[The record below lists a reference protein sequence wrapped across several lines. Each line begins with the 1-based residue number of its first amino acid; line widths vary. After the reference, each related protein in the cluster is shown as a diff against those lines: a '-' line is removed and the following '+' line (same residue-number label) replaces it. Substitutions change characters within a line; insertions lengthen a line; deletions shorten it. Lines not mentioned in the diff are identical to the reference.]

1 MKYVMHYSEQCAHY
15 YLYLKGD
22 GGSPENVILRNRGR
36 PRVSSGRKHSET
48 SAIVPPVA
56 VDVRRNAFY
65 PHLGINDSGGDA
77 GDSPCDRSATYTTTL
92 QAYLN
97 CLSQQQQVPQTAP
110 SPPLTYY
117 TEPRSSHQRPSILP
131 PSSSPSCVVT
141 PHQLYSPKA
150 APMEQNGHA
159 SLSPR
164 PLRSVSAGY
173 NGNGRRIQ
181 RAPACRLI
189 SNPYQPTRVAN
200 NDTPVFS
207 FSPSKKT
214 MAAQPLVSTPSS
226 TDSASGGAS
235 ENEAQQYHHEYFWYA
250 HQQPNPPSS

>member
-1 MKYVMHYSEQCAHY
+1 E
-15 YLYLKGD
+15 
-22 GGSPENVILRNRGR
+22 
-36 PRVSSGRKHSET
+36 
-48 SAIVPPVA
+48 IVPPVA

-65 PHLGINDSGGDA
+65 PHLGNSDSGGDA
-77 GDSPCDRSATYTTTL
+77 GDSPCDRNTTYTTTL

-141 PHQLYSPKA
+141 PPRQLYSPKA
-150 APMEQNGHA
+150 APLEQNGHD

-164 PLRSVSAGY
+164 PPRSVSAGY

-189 SNPYQPTRVAN
+189 SNPYQPTRVVN

-207 FSPSKKT
+207 FSASKKT
-214 MAAQPLVSTPSS
+214 MAAQPLVSTPNS
-226 TDSASGGAS
+226 TDSTSGRAS
-235 ENEAQQYHHEYFWYA
+235 ESEVQEYHHEYFWYA